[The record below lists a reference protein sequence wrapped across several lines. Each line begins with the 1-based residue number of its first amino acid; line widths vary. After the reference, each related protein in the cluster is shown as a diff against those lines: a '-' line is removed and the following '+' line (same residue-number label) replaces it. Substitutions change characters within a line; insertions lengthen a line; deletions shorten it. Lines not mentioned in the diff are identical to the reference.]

1 MNKFIYEIFD
11 TIGNALPDMEQADK
25 AITKE
30 INNLLEPYKTQMTS
44 EEWES
49 LRDVLF
55 HVSYCSK
62 KESFAVG
69 FYYAVELFL
78 NKQL

>member
-30 INNLLEPYKTQMTS
+30 INNLLEPAIQRTNDKRGMGKLERCNIS
-44 EEWES
+44 CVL
-49 LRDVLF
+49 LRQKRKL
-55 HVSYCSK
+55 CSK
-62 KESFAVG
+62 I
-69 FYYAVELFL
+69 LL
-78 NKQL
+78 CC